1 MAQDNV
7 IKFTKLSE
15 ELNTVISKQIDILG
29 EAANNLDKLNTSYG
43 KLPSEYVKSMKDALN
58 VQKQKSA
65 SDKEIIPLEKQKT
78 QVIKSK
84 IPTLRQLASLRK
96 QENAA
101 LEKSINTYSKVQ
113 EKIKQMTPVY
123 NDLAAKQQL
132 GVKLTAKEEA
142 QLTLLT
148 NRLTKYRGVLNKVN
162 KDYGNYSLEVGNYA
176 KGTKNLEFS
185 IAQISRELPNFGQSF
200 QIGVLS
206 LTNNIGQ
213 LIDGIKQV
221 KTENE
226 KLKNQGKSTK
236 SVFKTILGSIFSFQT
251 LLFVGVGLF
260 STYSKEISKWAQSL
274 FEGEKYLR
282 SNYNVLKDLGEET
295 SNTIGRL
302 QSLVGVVKDVTVSEE
317 KRLKAIRDLN
327 NEFPEFNTN
336 IINEKNNTELLNNE
350 LDEYI
355 DLIVKRAKLKSLE
368 GKIGN
373 ETLKIIKLEEKRND
387 LLKKLDKD
395 DEIVKNNQIKRLAE
409 LKYKL
414 DNEKD
419 EKARF
424 KIIGE
429 YDRSYK
435 LLTFT
440 QQRYLKVLVDESR
453 TKDKLNKLIKTS
465 VGLSESEKKALK
477 GTVDYYNELI
487 SANNNRIKSKKTTN
501 DLNEVRSLQ
510 EQNKEYQKQIDLILN
525 ISKATRQRAKIKS
538 IVELDAIY
546 PKDPKEFEEY
556 AKKVIKVLEE
566 NFNVKVGK
574 IDKIELPPLDTVE
587 FEAGLN
593 KLQIATDE
601 FINKLGFKS
610 LENSPF
616 SSLKT
621 FFDGTFED
629 LMLGTTNFAEE
640 FAVTFN
646 AIGEVAKQT
655 FSTISQLG
663 EQNYQQDL
671 NILQKRYEN
680 QLVFAGEG
688 TAARERLEERYEE
701 RRAVIQKKQAE
712 AQKKQALFNAG
723 VTTAQS
729 ALAAY
734 ASQLIP
740 GDPTSLIRAQ
750 IAAGI
755 ASAFGLAQVGFIASQ
770 QIPEF
775 KDGVRDFEGG
785 NAIVGDGGVSEIIRT
800 NKGVYAT
807 PSTDTLVN
815 LPKGS
820 DVFKNHDEYYNSVMG
835 EMGVLPSMPK
845 INVMNNGIKAVEM
858 DAILSKHF
866 SNIQTN
872 QTTIDKNGL
881 KTYVKKQNSKTTS
894 NNNRVTFKGFSV

>member
-1 MAQDNV
+1 MAQDNI
-7 IKFTKLSE
+7 IKFTELSE
-15 ELNTVISKQIDILG
+15 
-29 EAANNLDKLNTSYG
+29 KLNEVLTKQMSVLGNAATNLEALNKAYG
-43 KLPSEYVKSMKDALN
+43 KLPSEYVKSMKDALD
-58 VQKQKSA
+58 VDTKKVA
-65 SDKEIIPLEKQKT
+65 IDKELIGLEKKRT
-78 QVIKSK
+78 QAITSK
-84 IPTLRQLASLRK
+84 IPTLRQLATLRK

-101 LEKSINTYSKVQ
+101 LEKSINVYSKVQ

-123 NDLAAKQQL
+123 NNLAAKQQL

-176 KGTKNLEFS
+176 KGTENLESS

-213 LIDGIKQV
+213 LIDGISQV
-221 KTENE
+221 KRENE
-226 KLKNQGKSTK
+226 NLKNQGKATK

-260 STYSKEISKWAQSL
+260 SAYSKEISEWAQSL
-274 FEGEKYLR
+274 FEGEKSLR

-295 SNTIGRL
+295 TNSIGRL

-350 LDEYI
+350 VDKYI

-368 GKIGN
+368 GEIGN
-373 ETLKIIKLEEKRND
+373 ETLKIIKLEEERND

-395 DEIVKNNQIKRLAE
+395 DEIVKNNQIKRLSD
-409 LKYKL
+409 LQSKL

-419 EKARF
+419 EKARI
-424 KIIGE
+424 KLVAE
-429 YDRSYK
+429 YDRSYQ

-453 TKDKLNKLIKTS
+453 TKEKLNKLINAS
-465 VGLSESEKKALK
+465 VGLSESEQKALK

-487 SANNNRIKSKKTTN
+487 SANNNLIKTKKTTS

-525 ISKATRQRAKIKS
+525 NSKATKQRAKIKP
-538 IVELDAIY
+538 IVELDAI
-546 PKDPKEFEEY
+546 DQKEFQEY
-556 AKKVIKVLEE
+556 AKEIIKVLEE
-566 NFNVKVGK
+566 NFNVKVGEIK
-574 IDKIELPPLDTVE
+574 PITLPPLDTKD
-587 FEAGLN
+587 FEAGLTE
-593 KLQIATDE
+593 LQILTDE
-601 FINKLGFKS
+601 FIKKLGFKS
-610 LENSPF
+610 IEESPF

-629 LMLGTTNFAEE
+629 LMIGTTNFAEE

-655 FSTISQLG
+655 FSFISQLG
-663 EQNYQQDL
+663 QQNFEQDL

-734 ASQLIP
+734 ASQFIP

-755 ASAFGLAQVGFIASQ
+755 ATAFGLAQVGFITAQ

-775 KDGVRDFEGG
+775 KDGVRNFEGG
-785 NAIVGDGGVSEIIRT
+785 HAIVGDGGVSEIIRT
-800 NKGVYAT
+800 NKGVYST

-815 LPKGS
+815 LPKGA
-820 DVFKNHDEYYNSVMG
+820 DVFKNHEDYYNSVMG
-835 EMGVLPSMPK
+835 EMGVLPSIPK
-845 INVMNNGIKAVEM
+845 INVVNNGLTKVDLDSVMA
-858 DAILSKHF
+858 KHF

-881 KTYVKKQNSKTTS
+881 NTYVKKQNSKTVS